1 MRRKVD
7 EKKEM
12 GKNFITGFKGGR
24 WLSWSNSILG
34 SRQHIAALLALLP
47 RYVRR
52 NGVEGILGDLRLIGH
67 YVSDIAHGRY
77 RNYDSQALTLAVA
90 AIAYAVSPIDLTPD
104 FVPLGLLDDATVIT
118 WALSQLGTELEKY
131 KQCTVKS

>member
-1 MRRKVD
+1 
-7 EKKEM
+7 M

-52 NGVEGILGDLRLIGH
+52 NGVEGIRNDLRLIGH
-67 YVSDIAHGRY
+67 YVSDIAYGRY